1 MKRSEAS
8 RYARWSATL
17 ALLLALATVAVY
29 VQHKVLA
36 RVQKREAPP
45 AAPVNVERQSNGLT
59 FSKVDGDRKIFTVE
73 ASKSTEFRDQEASL
87 LEEVKITIFGQQGDR
102 HDVIRT
108 HSCQYA
114 KGTGA
119 INCSGAVQIELE
131 TAAQA
136 ELAKK
141 RGAKETAG
149 PMGHVET
156 RNVTF
161 DQASGAARTS
171 ERVTFKFP
179 EGSGEAI
186 GVEYNSQLG
195 TMKLL
200 RDVKMTLIQSGGPA
214 GTAGQE
220 VHVTGASLDFD
231 RDTRLLHL
239 EGPAHAQTQTA
250 QLDAGEMR
258 LNLDE
263 DFRARKLL
271 ATAGEHGK
279 RPHAVSSA
287 ASGPMDLTA
296 NVLTAWFDQDGGLKR
311 LDASGKVEGSRKVG
325 GEDEEFTAA
334 NSSVELWPQISQPK
348 LISMDGGVILKTNA
362 KTGQIRILE
371 TDKARMEFT
380 EGSDDKPSQPKRAET
395 LAAGTIQWMDAPGN
409 GPAADRPDADKDRA
423 TRTKLSAEKFVL
435 DFTGGRA
442 TQLAASG
449 NVQVQR
455 DIPGAP
461 SQITTAKRGVVQLL
475 ASGGWSQIELNE
487 NVKFKEGERS
497 GQADHAVA
505 VSASQITTLSG
516 QAIVRD
522 ASTETRAA
530 NIIFTQATG
539 DIRAEGGVRSR
550 TFPTRGATSP
560 VSGRTPQLS
569 GTIPQASGTT
579 PQFSSAPA
587 NITAEKM
594 EANAKSG
601 RALYSGH
608 ARLWQGDSVLE
619 ADSIELLQKSKQLNA
634 VAKVRSVFPQ
644 AAGHDTTGSS
654 ATNKSLK
661 KASLWHIASD
671 TLTYLDLENRAH
683 LDGNVVVQSDVQR
696 MRSDSLDLYFSRAN
710 TAGASEKGSDNGAG
724 AQQISRAVGT
734 GGVVVDE
741 QTRKATAER
750 AEYTAVDGKFVMSGG
765 TPTLFDGTQGT
776 TTGRQLTFFLADDT
790 IIVDSEKGSRTLTKH
805 QVQK

>member
-8 RYARWSATL
+8 RYSRWSATL

-29 VQHKVLA
+29 LQHKLVA
-36 RVQKREAPP
+36 RIQKRGAPP
-45 AAPVNVERQSNGLT
+45 AAPLNVERQSNGLT

-73 ASKSTEFRDQEASL
+73 ASKSTEFRNQEASL

-102 HDVIRT
+102 HDIIRT

-114 KGTGA
+114 KSNGA
-119 INCSGAVQIELE
+119 ISCSGAVQIDLQ
-131 TAAQA
+131 TAAEA

-141 RGAKETAG
+141 RGANETTGHA
-149 PMGHVET
+149 GHVET

-161 DQASGAARTS
+161 DQASGAAHTG
-171 ERVTFKFP
+171 ERVTFTFP
-179 EGSGEAI
+179 EGSGEAR

-200 RDVKMTLIQSGGPA
+200 RDVKMTLVQSGGPV

-239 EGPAHAQTQTA
+239 DGPAHAQTQTA
-250 QLDAGEMR
+250 QLDAGEMT

-263 DFRARKLL
+263 DFRARKLV
-271 ATAGEHGK
+271 ATAGGHGN

-287 ASGPMDLTA
+287 DSGPMDLSA
-296 NVLTAWFDQDGGLKR
+296 NVLTAWFDQDGGLQK
-311 LDASGKVEGSRKVG
+311 LDASGKVEGSRKSG
-325 GEDEEFTAA
+325 AEDEEFTAA
-334 NSSVELWPQISQPK
+334 NSSVELWPEISQPK
-348 LISMDGGVILKTNA
+348 LISMDGGVRLKTSA

-371 TDKARMEFT
+371 TDKGRMEFT
-380 EGSDDKPSQPKRAET
+380 KGSDDKPSQPKRAET
-395 LAAGTIQWMDAPGN
+395 LAPGTIQWTDAQ
-409 GPAADRPDADKDRA
+409 AAGQVADGVDTGKDKA
-423 TRTKLSAEKFVL
+423 TRTKLSTDKFVL
-435 DFTGGRA
+435 DFIGGKA
-442 TQLAASG
+442 TQLAANG
-449 NVQVQR
+449 NVQAQR
-455 DIPGAP
+455 DMPGAP
-461 SQITTAKRGVVQLL
+461 SQITTAKRGVTHLL
-475 ASGGWSQIELNE
+475 ANGGWSQIELNE
-487 NVKFKEGERS
+487 NVKFREGERS

-505 VSASQITTLSG
+505 GRASQITTLSG
-516 QAIVRD
+516 QALVRD

-530 NIIFTQATG
+530 NIIFMQTSG

-550 TFPTRGATSP
+550 TLPVRGSTSQ
-560 VSGRTPQLS
+560 VSGTTPQS
-569 GTIPQASGTT
+569 SGTT
-579 PQFSSAPA
+579 PQFSNGPA

-594 EANAKSG
+594 QANAKSG

-619 ADSIELLQKSKQLNA
+619 ADSIELLQKSRQLNGTG
-634 VAKVRSVFPQ
+634 KVRSVFPQ
-644 AAGHDTTGSS
+644 AAGHDTIGVA
-654 ATNKSLK
+654 ATNKPSK
-661 KASLWHIASD
+661 KTSLWHIASD
-671 TLTYLDLENRAH
+671 TFTYMDLENRAH
-683 LDGNVVVQSDVQR
+683 LEGNVVVQSDVQR
-696 MRSDSLDLYFSRAN
+696 MRSDLLDLYFTRAN
-710 TAGASEKGSDNGAG
+710 AAGSAEKSPNGATG

-734 GGVVVDE
+734 GTVVVDE

-750 AEYTAVDGKFVMSGG
+750 AEYTAADGKFVMSGG
-765 TPTLFDGTQGT
+765 NPTLFDGTQGT

>member
-1 MKRSEAS
+1 MKRSEAA

-17 ALLLALATVAVY
+17 ALLLALATVVVY
-29 VQHKVLA
+29 VQHKVMA
-36 RVQKREAPP
+36 RVQKRGAPP

-73 ASKSTEFRDQEASL
+73 ASKSTEFRNQEASL

-102 HDVIRT
+102 HDIIRT

-114 KGTGA
+114 KRNGA
-119 INCSGAVQIELE
+119 INCSGTVQIDLQ
-131 TAAQA
+131 TAAEA

-141 RGAKETAG
+141 RGAKETTSH
-149 PMGHVET
+149 MGHVET

-161 DQASGAARTS
+161 DQASGTAHTG
-171 ERVTFKFP
+171 ERVTFTFP
-179 EGSGEAI
+179 EGSGEAM

-200 RDVKMTLIQSGGPA
+200 RDVKMTLVQSGGPA

-250 QLDAGEMR
+250 QLDAGEMT

-263 DFRARKLL
+263 DFRERKLL
-271 ATAGEHGK
+271 ATAGGHGN

-311 LDASGKVEGSRKVG
+311 LDAAGKVEGSRKSG
-325 GEDEEFTAA
+325 AEDEEFTAA
-334 NSSVELWPQISQPK
+334 NSSVELWPEISQPK
-348 LISMDGGVILKTNA
+348 LINMDGGVILKTNA

-380 EGSDDKPSQPKRAET
+380 EGSDDKPSQPKKAET
-395 LAAGTIQWMDAPGN
+395 LAPGTIQWTDAQGDGKAGN
-409 GPAADRPDADKDRA
+409 SLDANKDQA
-423 TRTKLSAEKFVL
+423 TRTKLSADKFVL
-435 DFTGGRA
+435 DFTGGKA
-442 TQLAASG
+442 TQLAANG
-449 NVQVQR
+449 NVQAQR

-461 SQITTAKRGVVQLL
+461 SQITTAKHGVTHLL
-475 ASGGWSQIELNE
+475 ANGGWSQIELNE

-516 QAIVRD
+516 QAMVRD

-530 NIIFTQATG
+530 NIIFMQASG

-550 TFPTRGATSP
+550 TFAARGAGSQ
-560 VSGRTPQLS
+560 VF
-569 GTIPQASGTT
+569 GTT
-579 PQFSSAPA
+579 PQFSNGPA
-587 NITAEKM
+587 NITAEKIQ
-594 EANAKSG
+594 ANAKSG

-619 ADSIELLQKSKQLNA
+619 ADSIELLQKSRQLNA
-634 VAKVRSVFPQ
+634 TGKVRSVFPQ
-644 AAGHDTTGSS
+644 AAGHDTIGAT
-654 ATNKSLK
+654 ATNKSSK

-671 TLTYLDLENRAH
+671 TFAYMDLENRAH
-683 LDGNVVVQSDVQR
+683 LEGNVVVQSDVQR
-696 MRSDSLDLYFSRAN
+696 MRSDLLDLYFTRAN
-710 TAGASEKGSDNGAG
+710 AAGSAEKSSNGATG
-724 AQQISRAVGT
+724 TQQISRAVAT
-734 GGVVVDE
+734 GRVVVDE
-741 QTRKATAER
+741 QTRKATADR
-750 AEYTAVDGKFVMSGG
+750 AEYTAADGKFVMSGG
-765 TPTLFDGTQGT
+765 NPTLFDGTQGT

-790 IIVDSEKGSRTLTKH
+790 IIVDSENGSRTLTKH

>member
-29 VQHKVLA
+29 LQHKLVA
-36 RVQKREAPP
+36 RIQKRGAPP
-45 AAPVNVERQSNGLT
+45 AAPLNVERQSNGLT

-73 ASKSTEFRDQEASL
+73 ASKSTEFRNQEASL

-102 HDVIRT
+102 HDIIRT

-114 KGTGA
+114 KSNGA
-119 INCSGAVQIELE
+119 ISCSGAVQIDLQ
-131 TAAQA
+131 TAAEA

-141 RGAKETAG
+141 RGANETTGHA
-149 PMGHVET
+149 GHVET

-161 DQASGAARTS
+161 DQASGAAHTG
-171 ERVTFKFP
+171 ERVTFTFP
-179 EGSGEAI
+179 EGSGEAR

-200 RDVKMTLIQSGGPA
+200 RDVKMTLVQSGGPV

-239 EGPAHAQTQTA
+239 DGPAHAQTQTA
-250 QLDAGEMR
+250 QLDAGEMT

-263 DFRARKLL
+263 DFRARKLV
-271 ATAGEHGK
+271 ATAGGHGN

-287 ASGPMDLTA
+287 DSGPMDLSA
-296 NVLTAWFDQDGGLKR
+296 NVLTAWFDQDGGLQK
-311 LDASGKVEGSRKVG
+311 LDASGKVEGSRKSG
-325 GEDEEFTAA
+325 AEDEEFTAA
-334 NSSVELWPQISQPK
+334 NSSVELWPEISQPK
-348 LISMDGGVILKTNA
+348 LISMDGGVRLKTSA
-362 KTGQIRILE
+362 KSGQIRILE
-371 TDKARMEFT
+371 TDKGRMEFT
-380 EGSDDKPSQPKRAET
+380 KGSDDKPSQPKRAET
-395 LAAGTIQWMDAPGN
+395 LAPGTIQWTDAQ
-409 GPAADRPDADKDRA
+409 AAGQVADGVDTGKDKA
-423 TRTKLSAEKFVL
+423 TRTKLSTDKFVL
-435 DFTGGRA
+435 DFIGGKA
-442 TQLAASG
+442 TQLAANG
-449 NVQVQR
+449 NVQAQR
-455 DIPGAP
+455 DMPGAP
-461 SQITTAKRGVVQLL
+461 SQITTAKRGVTHLL
-475 ASGGWSQIELNE
+475 ANGGWSQIELNE
-487 NVKFKEGERS
+487 NVKFREGERS

-505 VSASQITTLSG
+505 GRASQITTLSG
-516 QAIVRD
+516 QALVRD

-530 NIIFTQATG
+530 NIIFMQTSG

-550 TFPTRGATSP
+550 TLPVRGSTSQ
-560 VSGRTPQLS
+560 VSGTTPQS
-569 GTIPQASGTT
+569 SGTT
-579 PQFSSAPA
+579 PQFSNGPA

-594 EANAKSG
+594 QANAKSG

-619 ADSIELLQKSKQLNA
+619 ADSIELLQKSRQLNGTG
-634 VAKVRSVFPQ
+634 KVRSVFPQ
-644 AAGHDTTGSS
+644 AAGHDTIGVA
-654 ATNKSLK
+654 ATEKPSK

-671 TLTYLDLENRAH
+671 TFTYMDLENRAH
-683 LDGNVVVQSDVQR
+683 LEGNVVVQSDVQR
-696 MRSDSLDLYFSRAN
+696 MRSDLLDLYFTRAN
-710 TAGASEKGSDNGAG
+710 AAGSAEKSPNGATG

-734 GGVVVDE
+734 GTVVVDE

-750 AEYTAVDGKFVMSGG
+750 AEYTAADGKFVMSGG
-765 TPTLFDGTQGT
+765 NPTLFDGTQGT

>member
-1 MKRSEAS
+1 MKRSEAA

-17 ALLLALATVAVY
+17 ALLLALATAAVY
-29 VQHKVLA
+29 VQHKVIA
-36 RVQKREAPP
+36 RVQKRGAPP
-45 AAPVNVERQSNGLT
+45 AAPLNVERQSNGLT
-59 FSKVDGDRKIFTVE
+59 LSKVDGDRKIFTVE
-73 ASKSTEFRDQEASL
+73 ASKSTEFRNQEASL

-102 HDVIRT
+102 HDIIRT

-114 KGTGA
+114 KSNGA
-119 INCSGAVQIELE
+119 INCTGTVQIELQ
-131 TAAQA
+131 TAADA
-136 ELAKK
+136 ELAEK
-141 RGAKETAG
+141 RGAKETTSHV
-149 PMGHVET
+149 GHVET

-161 DQASGAARTS
+161 DQASGTAHTG
-171 ERVTFKFP
+171 ERVTFTFL
-179 EGSGEAI
+179 EGSGEAM

-200 RDVKMTLIQSGGPA
+200 RDVKMTLVQSGGPA
-214 GTAGQE
+214 GAAGQQ

-250 QLDAGEMR
+250 QLDAGEMT
-258 LNLDE
+258 LNLDK

-271 ATAGEHGK
+271 ATAGGHGN

-287 ASGPMDLTA
+287 ASGPMGLTA

-311 LDASGKVEGSRKVG
+311 LDAAGKVEGSRKAG
-325 GEDEEFTAA
+325 AEDEEFTAA
-334 NSSVELWPQISQPK
+334 NSSVELWPDISQPK
-348 LISMDGGVILKTNA
+348 LVNMDGGVILKTNA

-380 EGSDDKPSQPKRAET
+380 EGGDDKPSQPKKAET
-395 LAAGTIQWMDAPGN
+395 LAPGTIQWTDAQGN
-409 GPAADRPDADKDRA
+409 GKTGDGLDANKDGA
-423 TRTKLSAEKFVL
+423 TRTKLSADKFVL
-435 DFTGGRA
+435 DFTGGKA
-442 TQLAASG
+442 TQLAANG
-449 NVQVQR
+449 NVQAQR

-461 SQITTAKRGVVQLL
+461 SQITTAKHGVTHLL
-475 ASGGWSQIELNE
+475 ANGGWSQIELNE

-522 ASTETRAA
+522 ASTETRAT
-530 NIIFTQATG
+530 NIIFMQASG

-550 TFPTRGATSP
+550 TFAARGADSQ
-560 VSGRTPQLS
+560 V
-569 GTIPQASGTT
+569 SGTT
-579 PQFSSAPA
+579 PQFSSGPA

-594 EANAKSG
+594 QANAKSG

-608 ARLWQGDSVLE
+608 ARLWQGDSMLE
-619 ADSIELLQKSKQLNA
+619 ADSIELLQKSRQLNA
-634 VAKVRSVFPQ
+634 TGKVRSVFPQ
-644 AAGHDTTGSS
+644 VAGHDTIGAS
-654 ATNKSLK
+654 ATNKSSK

-671 TLTYLDLENRAH
+671 TFAYMDLENRAH
-683 LDGNVVVQSDVQR
+683 LEGNVVVQSEVQR
-696 MRSDSLDLYFSRAN
+696 MRSDLLDLYFTRAN
-710 TAGASEKGSDNGAG
+710 AAGSAEKSSNGATG

-734 GGVVVDE
+734 GRVVVDQ

-750 AEYTAVDGKFVMSGG
+750 AEYTAADGKFVMSGG
-765 TPTLFDGTQGT
+765 NPTLFDGTQGT

>member
-29 VQHKVLA
+29 VQHKVIA
-36 RVQKREAPP
+36 RVQKRGAPP
-45 AAPVNVERQSNGLT
+45 AAPLNVERQSNGLT

-73 ASKSTEFRDQEASL
+73 ASKSTEFRNEEASL

-114 KGTGA
+114 KSNGA
-119 INCSGAVQIELE
+119 INCSGTVQIELQ
-131 TAAQA
+131 TAAEA
-136 ELAKK
+136 ELAEK
-141 RGAKETAG
+141 RGAKETTTHV
-149 PMGHVET
+149 GHVET

-161 DQASGAARTS
+161 DQISGTAHTG

-179 EGSGEAI
+179 EGSGEAM
-186 GVEYNSQLG
+186 GVDYNSQLG

-200 RDVKMTLIQSGGPA
+200 RDVKMTLIQTGGPA

-250 QLDAGEMR
+250 QLDAGEMT
-258 LNLDE
+258 LNLNE

-271 ATAGEHGK
+271 ATAGGHGE

-287 ASGPMDLTA
+287 ASGPMNLTA
-296 NVLTAWFDQDGGLKR
+296 NALTAWFDQDGGLKR
-311 LDASGKVEGSRKVG
+311 LDATGKVEGSRKSG
-325 GEDEEFTAA
+325 AEDEEFTAA
-334 NSSVELWPQISQPK
+334 NSSVELWPEISQPK
-348 LISMDGGVILKTNA
+348 LINLDGGVILKTHA

-380 EGSDDKPSQPKRAET
+380 ESSDDKPSQPKKAET
-395 LAAGTIQWMDAPGN
+395 LAPGTIQWTDAQGT
-409 GPAADRPDADKDRA
+409 GKAGDGLDADKDRA
-423 TRTKLSAEKFVL
+423 TRTKLSADKFVL
-435 DFTGGRA
+435 DFTGGKA
-442 TQLAASG
+442 TQLAANG
-449 NVQVQR
+449 NVQAQR
-455 DIPGAP
+455 DMPGAP
-461 SQITTAKRGVVQLL
+461 LQITTAKRGVAHLL
-475 ASGGWSQIELNE
+475 ANGGWSQIELNE

-505 VSASQITTLSG
+505 VSASQITTLTG

-530 NIIFTQATG
+530 NIIFLQASG

-550 TFPTRGATSP
+550 TFTARGAGS
-560 VSGRTPQLS
+560 
-569 GTIPQASGTT
+569 QASATT
-579 PQFSSAPA
+579 PQFSSGPA

-594 EANAKSG
+594 QANAKYG

-608 ARLWQGDSVLE
+608 ARLWQGESVLE
-619 ADSIELLQKSKQLNA
+619 ADSIELLQNSKRLNA
-634 VAKVRSVFPQ
+634 VGKVRSVFPQ
-644 AAGHDTTGSS
+644 AAGHDTIGAS
-654 ATNKSLK
+654 ATNKSSK
-661 KASLWHIASD
+661 KVSLWHIASD
-671 TLTYLDLENRAH
+671 TFTYMDLENRAH
-683 LDGNVVVQSDVQR
+683 LEGNVVVQSEVQR
-696 MRSDSLDLYFSRAN
+696 MRSDLLDLYFTR
-710 TAGASEKGSDNGAG
+710 GNGADTADKNSQSATG
-724 AQQISRAVGT
+724 AQQISRAVGS
-734 GGVVVDE
+734 GRVVVDE

-750 AEYTAVDGKFVMSGG
+750 AEYTAADAKFVMSGG
-765 TPTLFDGTQGT
+765 NPTLFDGTQGT

>member
-17 ALLLALATVAVY
+17 ALFLALATVAVY
-29 VQHKVLA
+29 VQHKVIA
-36 RVQKREAPP
+36 RVQKRGAPP
-45 AAPVNVERQSNGLT
+45 AAPLNVERQSNGLT

-73 ASKSTEFRDQEASL
+73 ASKSTEFRNQEASL

-114 KGTGA
+114 KRNGA
-119 INCSGAVQIELE
+119 INCSGTVQIDLQ
-131 TAAQA
+131 TASEA

-141 RGAKETAG
+141 RGAKETTTHV
-149 PMGHVET
+149 GHVET

-161 DQASGAARTS
+161 DQASGTAHTG
-171 ERVTFKFP
+171 ERVTFTFP
-179 EGSGEAI
+179 EGSGEAM

-200 RDVKMTLIQSGGPA
+200 RDVKMTLVQSDGPA

-250 QLDAGEMR
+250 QLDAGEMT

-271 ATAGEHGK
+271 ATAGGRGN
-279 RPHAVSSA
+279 RPHVVTSA

-311 LDASGKVEGSRKVG
+311 LDASGKVEGSRKSG
-325 GEDEEFTAA
+325 AEDEEFTAA
-334 NSSVELWPQISQPK
+334 NSFVELWPELSQPK
-348 LISMDGGVILKTNA
+348 LINMDGDVILKTNA

-380 EGSDDKPSQPKRAET
+380 EGSDDKPSQPKKAET
-395 LAAGTIQWMDAPGN
+395 LAPGKIQWTDVQAN
-409 GPAADRPDADKDRA
+409 GQAADGVDAAKDQA
-423 TRTKLSAEKFVL
+423 TQTKLSADKFVL
-435 DFTGGRA
+435 DFTAGKA
-442 TQLAASG
+442 TQLAANG
-449 NVQVQR
+449 NVQAQR
-455 DIPGAP
+455 DMPGAP
-461 SQITTAKRGVVQLL
+461 SQITIAKHGVTHLL
-475 ASGGWSQIELNE
+475 ANGGWSQIELNE

-505 VSASQITTLSG
+505 LSASQITTLSG
-516 QAIVRD
+516 QAMVRD

-530 NIIFTQATG
+530 NIVFMQATG

-550 TFPTRGATSP
+550 TVTTRGPGS
-560 VSGRTPQLS
+560 
-569 GTIPQASGTT
+569 QASGTT
-579 PQFSSAPA
+579 PQFSSGPA

-594 EANAKSG
+594 QANAKSG

-619 ADSIELLQKSKQLNA
+619 ADSIELLQKSEQLNA
-634 VAKVRSVFPQ
+634 EGKVRSVFPQ

-654 ATNKSLK
+654 AANKSLK
-661 KASLWHIASD
+661 KSSLWHIASD

-683 LDGNVVVQSDVQR
+683 LEGNVVVQSEVQ
-696 MRSDSLDLYFSRAN
+696 
-710 TAGASEKGSDNGAG
+710 
-724 AQQISRAVGT
+724 
-734 GGVVVDE
+734 
-741 QTRKATAER
+741 
-750 AEYTAVDGKFVMSGG
+750 
-765 TPTLFDGTQGT
+765 
-776 TTGRQLTFFLADDT
+776 
-790 IIVDSEKGSRTLTKH
+790 
-805 QVQK
+805 

>member
-1 MKRSEAS
+1 MKRSEAA

-17 ALLLALATVAVY
+17 ALLLALTTGAVY
-29 VQHKVLA
+29 LQHKLVA
-36 RVQKREAPP
+36 RTQKRGAPP
-45 AAPVNVERQSNGLT
+45 AAPLNVERQSNGLT

-73 ASKSTEFRDQEASL
+73 ASKSTEFRNQEASL
-87 LEEVKITIFGQQGDR
+87 LEEVKITIFGQQSDR

-114 KGTGA
+114 KRNGA
-119 INCSGAVQIELE
+119 INCSGTVQIDLQ
-131 TAAQA
+131 TAADA

-141 RGAKETAG
+141 RGAKETTSHV
-149 PMGHVET
+149 GHVET

-161 DQASGAARTS
+161 DQVSGTAHTG
-171 ERVTFKFP
+171 ERVTFTFP
-179 EGSGEAI
+179 EGSGAAM

-200 RDVKMTLIQSGGPA
+200 RDVKMTLVQSGGPA

-250 QLDAGEMR
+250 QLDAGEMT

-271 ATAGEHGK
+271 ATAGGHGN

-311 LDASGKVEGSRKVG
+311 LDAAGKVEGSRKSG
-325 GEDEEFTAA
+325 AGDEEFTAA
-334 NSSVELWPQISQPK
+334 NSSVELWPEISQLK
-348 LISMDGGVILKTNA
+348 LINMDGGVILKTSAN
-362 KTGQIRILE
+362 TGQIRILE

-380 EGSDDKPSQPKRAET
+380 TGSDDTPSQPKKAET
-395 LAAGTIQWMDAPGN
+395 LAPGTIQWTDAQGN
-409 GPAADRPDADKDRA
+409 GKAGDSLDAEKDGA
-423 TRTKLSAEKFVL
+423 TRTKLSADKFVL
-435 DFTGGRA
+435 DFTGGKA
-442 TQLAASG
+442 TQLAANG
-449 NVQVQR
+449 NVQAQR
-455 DIPGAP
+455 DMPGAT
-461 SQITTAKRGVVQLL
+461 SQITTAKRGVTHLL
-475 ASGGWSQIELNE
+475 ANGGWSQIELNE
-487 NVKFKEGERS
+487 SVRFKEGERS

-522 ASTETRAA
+522 ASTETRAT
-530 NIIFTQATG
+530 NIIFMQASG

-550 TFPTRGATSP
+550 TFAARGA
-560 VSGRTPQLS
+560 GPQV
-569 GTIPQASGTT
+569 SGTT
-579 PQFSSAPA
+579 PQFSSGPA
-587 NITAEKM
+587 NITAQKM
-594 EANAKSG
+594 QANSRSG

-619 ADSIELLQKSKQLNA
+619 ADSIELLQKSRQLNA
-634 VAKVRSVFPQ
+634 TGKVRSVFPQ
-644 AAGHDTTGSS
+644 AAGHDTIGASPTNRSS
-654 ATNKSLK
+654 K

-671 TLTYLDLENRAH
+671 TFTYMDLENRAH
-683 LDGNVVVQSDVQR
+683 LEGNVVVQSDVQR
-696 MRSDSLDLYFSRAN
+696 MRSDLLDLYFTRAN
-710 TAGASEKGSDNGAG
+710 AAGSAEKSSNGATG

-734 GGVVVDE
+734 GRVVVDE

-750 AEYTAVDGKFVMSGG
+750 AEYTAADGKFVMSGG
-765 TPTLFDGTQGT
+765 NPTLFDGTQGT

>member
-1 MKRSEAS
+1 MKRSQAA

-17 ALLLALATVAVY
+17 ALLLALATLGMY
-29 VQHKVLA
+29 VQHKVVA
-36 RVQKREAPP
+36 RVQKRGAPP

-59 FSKVDGDRKIFTVE
+59 FSKVDGNRKIFTVE
-73 ASKSTEFRDQEASL
+73 ASKSTEFRNQEASL
-87 LEEVKITIFGQQGDR
+87 LEEVTITIFGQQGDR

-114 KGTGA
+114 QGNGA

-131 TAAQA
+131 TAADA
-136 ELAKK
+136 ELAKN
-141 RGAKETAG
+141 RGTQESAG
-149 PMGHVET
+149 KTGHVET

-161 DQASGAARTS
+161 DQGSGTARTS

-179 EGSGEAI
+179 EGSGEAM

-214 GTAGQE
+214 GAGGQE
-220 VHVTGASLDFD
+220 VHVRGASLDFN

-239 EGPAHAQTQTA
+239 AGPAHAQTQTA
-250 QLDAGEMR
+250 QLDAGEMN

-271 ATAGEHGK
+271 ATAGGLGK

-287 ASGPMDLTA
+287 ASGPMELTA
-296 NVLTAWFDQDGGLKR
+296 NVLTAWFNADGGLEK
-311 LDASGKVEGSRKVG
+311 LDASGKVQGSRKAG
-325 GEDEEFTAA
+325 AEDEEFTAA
-334 NSSVELWPQISQPK
+334 NSSVELWPEISQAK
-348 LISMDGGVILKTNA
+348 LINMDGQVILRTGA
-362 KTGQIRILE
+362 KTGQVRILE
-371 TDKARMEFT
+371 TNKARMEFT
-380 EGSDDKPSQPKRAET
+380 EGSDEKPSQPKRAET
-395 LAAGTIQWMDAPGN
+395 LAAGTIQWTDAQENEASNRTEAGK
-409 GPAADRPDADKDRA
+409 DAA

-435 DFTGGRA
+435 DFTGGKA

-449 NVQVQR
+449 NVQAQR
-455 DIPGAP
+455 DVPGAP
-461 SQITTAKRGVVQLL
+461 SQITTAKRGVAHLL
-475 ASGGWSQIELNE
+475 ANGGWSQIELDE

-505 VSASQITTLSG
+505 ESASQITTLRG

-522 ASTETRAA
+522 GYTETRAA
-530 NIIFTQATG
+530 NIVFMQASG

-550 TFPTRGATSP
+550 TLSARAASSQ
-560 VSGRTPQLS
+560 VSGTMPQTS
-569 GTIPQASGTT
+569 GAI
-579 PQFSSAPA
+579 PQFSNGPA
-587 NITAEKM
+587 NITSEKM

-634 VAKVRSVFPQ
+634 AGKVRSVFPQ
-644 AAGHDTTGSS
+644 AAGHDMTAPT
-654 ATNKSLK
+654 AINKSSK

-671 TLTYLDLENRAH
+671 ALTYLDLENRAR
-683 LDGNVVVQSDVQR
+683 LEGNVVVQAEVQR
-696 MRSDSLDLYFSRAN
+696 MRSDALDLYFTRAN
-710 TAGASEKGSDNGAG
+710 SAANEKGSNNVPSATG

-734 GGVVVDE
+734 GRVVVDE

-750 AEYTAVDGKFVMSGG
+750 AEYTASDGKFVMSGG

>member
-1 MKRSEAS
+1 
-8 RYARWSATL
+8 
-17 ALLLALATVAVY
+17 
-29 VQHKVLA
+29 
-36 RVQKREAPP
+36 
-45 AAPVNVERQSNGLT
+45 
-59 FSKVDGDRKIFTVE
+59 
-73 ASKSTEFRDQEASL
+73 
-87 LEEVKITIFGQQGDR
+87 
-102 HDVIRT
+102 
-108 HSCQYA
+108 
-114 KGTGA
+114 
-119 INCSGAVQIELE
+119 VQIDLQ
-131 TAAQA
+131 TAAEA

-141 RGAKETAG
+141 RGAKETTSRV
-149 PMGHVET
+149 GHVET

-161 DQASGAARTS
+161 DQASGTAHTG

-179 EGSGEAI
+179 EGSGEAM

-200 RDVKMTLIQSGGPA
+200 RDVKMTLVQSGGPA

-250 QLDAGEMR
+250 QLDAGEMT

-271 ATAGEHGK
+271 ATAGGHGN

-311 LDASGKVEGSRKVG
+311 LDAAGKVEGSRKTG
-325 GEDEEFTAA
+325 AENEEFTAA
-334 NSSVELWPQISQPK
+334 NSSVELWPEISQPK
-348 LISMDGGVILKTNA
+348 LINMDGGVILKTNA

-380 EGSDDKPSQPKRAET
+380 EGSDDKPSQPKKAET
-395 LAAGTIQWMDAPGN
+395 LAPGTIQWTDAQ
-409 GPAADRPDADKDRA
+409 AAGQVADGVDTGKDKA
-423 TRTKLSAEKFVL
+423 TRTKLSADKFVL
-435 DFTGGRA
+435 DFTGGKA
-442 TQLAASG
+442 TQLAANG
-449 NVQVQR
+449 NVQAQR

-461 SQITTAKRGVVQLL
+461 SQITTAKRGVTHLL
-475 ASGGWSQIELNE
+475 ANGGWSQIELNE

-497 GQADHAVA
+497 GHADHAVA

-516 QAIVRD
+516 QAMVRD

-530 NIIFTQATG
+530 NIIFMQASG

-550 TFPTRGATSP
+550 TFAARGAGSQ
-560 VSGRTPQLS
+560 VSGTP
-569 GTIPQASGTT
+569 
-579 PQFSSAPA
+579 PQFSNGPA

-594 EANAKSG
+594 QANAKSG

-619 ADSIELLQKSKQLNA
+619 ADSIELLQKSRQLNA
-634 VAKVRSVFPQ
+634 TGKVRSVFPQ
-644 AAGHDTTGSS
+644 AAGHDTIGAS
-654 ATNKSLK
+654 ATNKSSK

-671 TLTYLDLENRAH
+671 TFAYMDLENRAH
-683 LDGNVVVQSDVQR
+683 LEGNVVVQSDVQR
-696 MRSDSLDLYFSRAN
+696 MRSDLLDLYFTRAN
-710 TAGASEKGSDNGAG
+710 AAGSAEKSSNGATG

-734 GGVVVDE
+734 GRVVVDE

-750 AEYTAVDGKFVMSGG
+750 AEYTAADGKFVMSGG
-765 TPTLFDGTQGT
+765 NPTLFDGTQGT

>member
-29 VQHKVLA
+29 VRHKVIA
-36 RVQKREAPP
+36 RVQKRGAPP
-45 AAPVNVERQSNGLT
+45 AAPLNVERQSNGLT

-73 ASKSTEFRDQEASL
+73 ASKSTEFRNQEASL

-114 KGTGA
+114 KRNGA
-119 INCSGAVQIELE
+119 INCSGTVQIDLQ
-131 TAAQA
+131 TAAEA
-136 ELAKK
+136 ELAKN
-141 RGAKETAG
+141 RGGKETTSHA
-149 PMGHVET
+149 GHVET

-161 DQASGAARTS
+161 DQASGTAHTGES
-171 ERVTFKFP
+171 VTFTFP
-179 EGSGEAI
+179 EGSGEAM

-200 RDVKMTLIQSGGPA
+200 RDVKMTLVQSGGPA

-250 QLDAGEMR
+250 QLDAGEMT
-258 LNLDE
+258 LKLDE

-271 ATAGEHGK
+271 AMAGAHAN

-296 NVLTAWFDQDGGLKR
+296 DVLTAWFDQDGGLHK
-311 LDASGKVEGSRKVG
+311 LDASGKVEGSRKTG
-325 GEDEEFTAA
+325 AEDEKFTAA
-334 NSSVELWPQISQPK
+334 NSSVELWPEISQPK
-348 LISMDGGVILKTNA
+348 LINMDGGVMLKTNA
-362 KTGQIRILE
+362 KTGQIRTLE
-371 TDKARMEFT
+371 TNKARMEFT
-380 EGSDDKPSQPKRAET
+380 EGSDDKSSQLKKAET
-395 LAAGTIQWMDAPGN
+395 LAPGTIEWTDAQAN
-409 GPAADRPDADKDRA
+409 GPAADGVDAGKDQA
-423 TRTKLSAEKFVL
+423 TRTKLSADKFVL
-435 DFTGGRA
+435 DFTDGKA
-442 TQLAASG
+442 SQLAANG
-449 NVQVQR
+449 NVQARR
-455 DIPGAP
+455 DISGVPP
-461 SQITTAKRGVVQLL
+461 QITTAKRGVTHLL
-475 ASGGWSQIELNE
+475 ANGGWSQIELNE

-497 GQADHAVA
+497 GQADRAVA
-505 VSASQITTLSG
+505 VSATQITTLTG
-516 QAIVRD
+516 QAMVRD

-530 NIIFTQATG
+530 DIVFMQATG

-550 TFPTRGATSP
+550 TFAARG
-560 VSGRTPQLS
+560 SGSQV
-569 GTIPQASGTT
+569 AGTT
-579 PQFSSAPA
+579 PQFSNGPA

-594 EANAKSG
+594 QANAKSG
-601 RALYSGH
+601 RALYNGH

-619 ADSIELLQKSKQLNA
+619 ADSIELLQKSRQLNA
-634 VAKVRSVFPQ
+634 TGKVRSVFPQ
-644 AAGHDTTGSS
+644 AAGHETIGAS
-654 ATNKSLK
+654 ATIKSSK

-671 TLTYLDLENRAH
+671 TFVYVDLENRAH
-683 LDGNVVVQSDVQR
+683 LEGNVVVQSDVQR
-696 MRSDSLDLYFSRAN
+696 MRSDLLDLYFTRAN
-710 TAGASEKGSDNGAG
+710 PVGTTEKNSNGATG

-741 QTRKATAER
+741 ETRKATAER
-750 AEYTAVDGKFVMSGG
+750 AEYTAADGKFVMSGG
-765 TPTLFDGTQGT
+765 NPTLFDGTQGT

>member
-1 MKRSEAS
+1 MKRSEAA

-17 ALLLALATVAVY
+17 ALLLALATAAVY
-29 VQHKVLA
+29 VQHKVIA
-36 RVQKREAPP
+36 RVQKRGAPP
-45 AAPVNVERQSNGLT
+45 AAPLNVERQSNGLT
-59 FSKVDGDRKIFTVE
+59 FSKVDGERKIFTVE
-73 ASKSTEFRDQEASL
+73 ASKSTEFRNQEASL

-102 HDVIRT
+102 HDIIRT

-114 KGTGA
+114 KRNGA
-119 INCSGAVQIELE
+119 INCSGTVQIDLQ
-131 TAAQA
+131 TAAEA

-141 RGAKETAG
+141 RGAKETTSH
-149 PMGHVET
+149 MGHVET

-161 DQASGAARTS
+161 DQASGTAHTG
-171 ERVTFKFP
+171 ERVTFTFP
-179 EGSGEAI
+179 EGSGEAM

-200 RDVKMTLIQSGGPA
+200 RDVKMTLVQSGGPA

-250 QLDAGEMR
+250 QLDAGEMT

-263 DFRARKLL
+263 DFRERKLL
-271 ATAGEHGK
+271 ATAGGHGN

-311 LDASGKVEGSRKVG
+311 LDAAGKVEGSRKSG
-325 GEDEEFTAA
+325 AEDEEFTAA
-334 NSSVELWPQISQPK
+334 NSSVELWPEISQPK
-348 LISMDGGVILKTNA
+348 LINMDGGVILKTNA

-380 EGSDDKPSQPKRAET
+380 EGSDDKPSQPKKAET
-395 LAAGTIQWMDAPGN
+395 LAPGTIQWTDAQGDGKAGN
-409 GPAADRPDADKDRA
+409 SLDANKDQA
-423 TRTKLSAEKFVL
+423 TRTKLSADKFVL
-435 DFTGGRA
+435 DFTGGKA
-442 TQLAASG
+442 TQLASNG
-449 NVQVQR
+449 NVQAQR

-461 SQITTAKRGVVQLL
+461 SQITTAKHGVTHLL
-475 ASGGWSQIELNE
+475 ANGGWSQIELNE

-516 QAIVRD
+516 QAMVRD

-530 NIIFTQATG
+530 NIIFMQASG

-550 TFPTRGATSP
+550 TFAARGAGSQ
-560 VSGRTPQLS
+560 VF
-569 GTIPQASGTT
+569 GTT
-579 PQFSSAPA
+579 PQFSNGPA
-587 NITAEKM
+587 NITAEKIQ
-594 EANAKSG
+594 ANAKSG

-619 ADSIELLQKSKQLNA
+619 ADSIELLQKSRQLNA
-634 VAKVRSVFPQ
+634 TGKVRSVFPQ
-644 AAGHDTTGSS
+644 AAGHDTIGAT
-654 ATNKSLK
+654 ATNKSSK

-671 TLTYLDLENRAH
+671 TFAYMDLENRAH
-683 LDGNVVVQSDVQR
+683 LEGNVVVQSDVQR
-696 MRSDSLDLYFSRAN
+696 MRSDLLDLYFTRAN
-710 TAGASEKGSDNGAG
+710 AAGSAEKSSNGATG
-724 AQQISRAVGT
+724 TQQISRAVAT
-734 GGVVVDE
+734 GRVVVDE
-741 QTRKATAER
+741 QTRKATADR
-750 AEYTAVDGKFVMSGG
+750 AEYTAADGKFVMSGG
-765 TPTLFDGTQGT
+765 NPTLFDGTQGT

>member
-1 MKRSEAS
+1 MRRSEAV

-17 ALLLALATVAVY
+17 ALLLAFATAAVY
-29 VQHKVLA
+29 VQHKVIA
-36 RVQKREAPP
+36 RVQKRGAPP
-45 AAPVNVERQSNGLT
+45 AAPLNVERQSNGLT

-73 ASKSTEFRDQEASL
+73 ASKSTEFRNQEASL

-114 KGTGA
+114 KANGA
-119 INCSGAVQIELE
+119 INCSGAVQIDLQ
-131 TAAQA
+131 TAAEA
-136 ELAKK
+136 ESAKK

-149 PMGHVET
+149 PTGHVET

-179 EGSGEAI
+179 EGSGEAM

-200 RDVKMTLIQSGGPA
+200 RDVKMTLVQSGGPV
-214 GTAGQE
+214 GTAGQQ

-250 QLDAGEMR
+250 QLDAGEMT

-271 ATAGEHGK
+271 AMAGGHGK

-296 NVLTAWFDQDGGLKR
+296 NVLTAWFDQDGGLER
-311 LDASGKVEGSRKVG
+311 LDASGKVEGSRKTG
-325 GEDEEFTAA
+325 AEDEEFTAA
-334 NSSVELWPQISQPK
+334 NSSVELWPEINQPK
-348 LISMDGGVILKTNA
+348 LINMDGGVILKTSA
-362 KTGQIRILE
+362 KTGQTRKLE

-380 EGSDDKPSQPKRAET
+380 EGSDDRPSQPKRAET
-395 LAAGTIQWMDAPGN
+395 LTPGTIQWTDAQGS
-409 GPAADRPDADKDRA
+409 GQVVDSPDAGKDKA
-423 TRTKLSAEKFVL
+423 TRTKLSADKFVL
-435 DFTGGRA
+435 DLTGGRA
-442 TQLAASG
+442 TQLAANG
-449 NVQVQR
+449 NVQAQR
-455 DIPGAP
+455 DMPGAP
-461 SQITTAKRGVVQLL
+461 SQITTAKRGVAHLL

-487 NVKFKEGERS
+487 NVKFKEGDRS

-530 NIIFTQATG
+530 NIIFRQASG
-539 DIRAEGGVRSR
+539 DIRADGGVRSR
-550 TFPTRGATSP
+550 TFSARGTGS
-560 VSGRTPQLS
+560 
-569 GTIPQASGTT
+569 QASGTT
-579 PQFSSAPA
+579 PQFSNGPA

-594 EANAKSG
+594 QANAKSG

-619 ADSIELLQKSKQLNA
+619 ADSIELLQKSRQLNA
-634 VAKVRSVFPQ
+634 TGKVRSVFPQ
-644 AAGHDTTGSS
+644 AAGHDTTSSS
-654 ATNKSLK
+654 ATNRLSR

-671 TLTYLDLENRAH
+671 TFTYLDLENRAH
-683 LDGNVVVQSDVQR
+683 LEGNVVVRSDAQR
-696 MRSDSLDLYFSRAN
+696 MRSDMLDLYFTHAN
-710 TAGASEKGSDNGAG
+710 TTGAAENGSSGATG

-734 GGVVVDE
+734 GAVVVDE

-750 AEYTAVDGKFVMSGG
+750 AEYTAADGKFVMSGG

>member
-1 MKRSEAS
+1 MKRSEAA

-29 VQHKVLA
+29 VQHKAMA
-36 RVQKREAPP
+36 RVQKRRAPP
-45 AAPVNVERQSNGLT
+45 APPLNVERQSNGLT

-73 ASKSTEFRDQEASL
+73 ASKSTEFRNQEASL

-102 HDVIRT
+102 HDIIRT

-114 KGTGA
+114 KRNGA
-119 INCSGAVQIELE
+119 INCNGTVQIDLQ

-141 RGAKETAG
+141 RGAKETTG
-149 PMGHVET
+149 HVGHVET
-156 RNVTF
+156 HNVTF
-161 DQASGAARTS
+161 DQASGTAHTG
-171 ERVTFKFP
+171 ERVTFTFP
-179 EGSGEAI
+179 EGSGEAM

-200 RDVKMTLIQSGGPA
+200 RDVKMTLVQSGGPA

-220 VHVTGASLDFD
+220 GDVTGARLDFD

-239 EGPAHAQTQTA
+239 EGPTHAQTQTA
-250 QLDAGEMR
+250 QLDAGELT

-263 DFRARKLL
+263 DFRARRLL
-271 ATAGEHGK
+271 ATAGGHGK

-296 NVLTAWFDQDGGLKR
+296 NVLTAWFAQDGGLKR
-311 LDASGKVEGSRKVG
+311 LDAAGKVEGSRKSG
-325 GEDEEFTAA
+325 AEDEEFTAA
-334 NSSVELWPQISQPK
+334 NSSVELWPEISQPK
-348 LISMDGGVILKTNA
+348 LINMDGDVMLKTSA
-362 KTGQIRILE
+362 TTGQVRILE
-371 TDKARMEFT
+371 TNKARMEFT
-380 EGSDDKPSQPKRAET
+380 EGSDERPSQPKKAET
-395 LAAGTIQWMDAPGN
+395 LAPGTIQWTDAQGN
-409 GPAADRPDADKDRA
+409 GKAGDSLDANKDRA
-423 TRTKLSAEKFVL
+423 ARTKLSADKFVL
-435 DFTGGRA
+435 DFTGGKA
-442 TQLAASG
+442 TQLAANG
-449 NVQVQR
+449 NVQAQR
-455 DIPGAP
+455 DMPGAP
-461 SQITTAKRGVVQLL
+461 SQITTAKRGVTHLL
-475 ASGGWSQIELNE
+475 ANGGWSQIELNE

-505 VSASQITTLSG
+505 ASASQITTLSG
-516 QAIVRD
+516 QAMVRD

-530 NIIFTQATG
+530 NIIFMQASG

-550 TFPTRGATSP
+550 TFAARGPGSQ
-560 VSGRTPQLS
+560 V
-569 GTIPQASGTT
+569 SGTT
-579 PQFSSAPA
+579 PQFSNGPA

-594 EANAKSG
+594 QANAKSG

-619 ADSIELLQKSKQLNA
+619 ADSIELLQKSRQLNA
-634 VAKVRSVFPQ
+634 TGQVRSVFPQ
-644 AAGHDTTGSS
+644 AAGHDSVGASE
-654 ATNKSLK
+654 TNKSSK

-671 TLTYLDLENRAH
+671 TFAYMDLENRAH
-683 LDGNVVVQSDVQR
+683 LEGNVVVQSDVRR
-696 MRSDSLDLYFSRAN
+696 MRSDLLDLYFTRAN
-710 TAGASEKGSDNGAG
+710 AAGSAEKGSNGAPGATGATG

-734 GGVVVDE
+734 GGGVVDE
-741 QTRKATAER
+741 QTRKGTAER
-750 AEYTAVDGKFVMSGG
+750 AEYTAADGKFVMSGG
-765 TPTLFDGTQGT
+765 NPTLFDGTQGT